1 LNRNAVRTAAVA
13 ALVGLVVV
21 LVPSVPAGAL
31 HNYCGAT
38 SEGVHLGNFAAGSKA
53 NGHPDGPNGGWGG
66 LAGVKEAKR
75 ALLGLDRTAETLDY
89 VINIA
94 ALTPPLDNIP
104 GKVVALAHEVAK
116 TALFVGKTAAS
127 AVVLHGESQNAA
139 VNACNV
145 VLMGDLIDTMFVAT
159 IEQDLAD
166 VAAAAA
172 GHSPGEAPVP
182 ASTFMLPN
190 DGGYTWSQHVTH
202 DPALETAIPYVDG
215 FTDEESIG
223 VAVVVRN
230 SIAHMKDHGIPTGRA
245 VELWT
250 EAKSLLD
257 AKRYLDAYAKF
268 AEAYREAVSALES

>member
-1 LNRNAVRTAAVA
+1 MTRTAVRTLAVTSI
-13 ALVGLVVV
+13 VGVLAV

-38 SEGVHLGNFAAGSKA
+38 SQGVHLGNFAAGSKP

-75 ALLGLDRTAETLDY
+75 ALLGIDRTAETLGYLVD
-89 VINIA
+89 IA
-94 ALTPPLDNIP
+94 ALTPPLNNIP
-104 GKVVALAHEVAK
+104 GKVLALSHEVAK
-116 TALFVGKTAAS
+116 AALFVGKTAAS
-127 AVVLHGESQNAA
+127 AVITHRDSQNAA

-172 GHSPGEAPVP
+172 GHEPGQGPVP

-190 DGGYTWSQHVTH
+190 DGGFDWSQDHH
-202 DPALETAIPYVDG
+202 PDLKPAIPYADG
-215 FTDEESIG
+215 FTDEEAIG

-230 SIAHMKDHGIPTGRA
+230 AISHMKQHGIPTGRA
-245 VELWT
+245 EELWFQ
-250 EAKSLLD
+250 AKALLD
-257 AKRYLDAYAKF
+257 ADEYLDAYAKF
-268 AEAYREAVSALES
+268 AEAYQEAVSAPEP